1 MSRRG
6 EHAFMHGRPH
16 TEALL
21 TREVA
26 IGAARPFEFVPSEHP
41 YRWAMLG
48 GAWSVYFCFG
58 LTVAAIAPLVR
69 PISGDLGLSHAA
81 VGAVLGAWPLVY
93 IASALPCGA
102 LLDRVGL
109 RGSLAL
115 AALIIGV
122 SGILRALA
130 TDRLGLYL
138 AVAVFG
144 LGGPLVS
151 VGAPKLISLWFA
163 GPERG
168 QAMGLYTTG
177 SAAGNI
183 AALALTNS
191 VVMPLVGGRWR
202 MVLLSYAVFVLGVG
216 AAWLLLSAHP
226 VNRML
231 DRRAGRAP
239 GPSVRRVFARLV
251 RAPAVQTLL
260 LMSVGIFFFNHGLT
274 NWLPEMLRSG
284 GMDATAAGFWAAI
297 PTAVGIA
304 GALVVPRLAS
314 PARRPAILLGLFACA
329 GAATLLLHASA
340 WPSLALGLTLQGVA
354 RTSMMAVSMLVLM
367 DMREVQSR
375 HVGAAG
381 GLFFSAAEIGGVLGP
396 LSVGVLYDLTG
407 GFAAALNLLS
417 GVCVALMGLLWVLQR
432 TARRADLAMSGSAPG
447 RGRLA
452 YGSRSATRMPADGAA
467 SGAMEAVA
475 SSVSVDT

>member
-1 MSRRG
+1 M
-6 EHAFMHGRPH
+6 
-16 TEALL
+16 
-21 TREVA
+21 TREAA
-26 IGAARPFEFVPSEHP
+26 ITAARSSEFVPSDHP

-48 GAWSVYFCFG
+48 GVWLVYFSFG
-58 LTVAAIAPLVR
+58 LTVASMAPLVR
-69 PISGDLGLSHAA
+69 PISRDLALSHAT

-93 IASALPCGA
+93 VAAAVPCGA

-115 AALIIGV
+115 AAAIIGM
-122 SGILRALA
+122 SGLLRAFA
-130 TDRLGLYL
+130 TDRLSLYL

-177 SAAGNI
+177 SAMGNI

-191 VVMPLVGGRWR
+191 VMMPLVGGRWR
-202 MVLLSYAVFVLGVG
+202 AVLLVYAVFVLGVG
-216 AAWLLLSAHP
+216 AAWLALSAHP
-226 VNRML
+226 ANRMRE
-231 DRRAGRAP
+231 RRPAHAAGP
-239 GPSVRRVFARLV
+239 PPRRVFARLV
-251 RAPAVQTLL
+251 RARAVRTLL
-260 LMSVGIFFFNHGLT
+260 LMAVGIFFFNHGLT
-274 NWLPEMLRSG
+274 NWLPEILRSG
-284 GMDATAAGFWAAI
+284 GMDAKTAGFWAAL
-297 PTAVGIA
+297 PTAVGVA
-304 GALVVPRLAS
+304 GALVIPRLAS
-314 PARRPAILLGLFACA
+314 PARRPAVLLGLFACA

-354 RTSMMAVSMLVLM
+354 RTSMTAVSMLVLM
-367 DMREVQSR
+367 DMREFEVR

-396 LSVGVLYDLTG
+396 LTIGVLYDFTG

-417 GVCVALMGLLWVLQR
+417 GVCAVLMGLLWILQR
-432 TARRADLAMSGSAPG
+432 TARPAGLAMSG
-447 RGRLA
+447 
-452 YGSRSATRMPADGAA
+452 
-467 SGAMEAVA
+467 
-475 SSVSVDT
+475 